1 MLKCNLK
8 FKLHFYVTGGKT
20 MKIAILGAGAM
31 GSLYATYLS
40 SIHEV
45 TLLDSYKPQVDAINT
60 NGLTKVEKD
69 NTESNYTI
77 KASISGTDIGIQDLL
92 IVFVKSINTF
102 DAVKENQAIIGPK
115 TIVMTLQNGA
125 GNNHDIANFVKK
137 EHIIVGTSSHNSV
150 SLGLGKFFHSG
161 CGPTNIGPDFPCD
174 ESQKA
179 VKIIAQAMCQCNLD
193 VNIISNIQ
201 KVLWGKLFVN
211 CGVNALSAI
220 MECNLGKI
228 HSNPYLW
235 EICTK
240 VVHECVLVAKADGTC
255 FNQAEALETV
265 QHVCISD
272 AVGYASMYQDRQHKR
287 RTEIDKINGVV
298 ANLGQT
304 YCIDTP
310 YNEMLVD
317 QIHALEQSYL
327 LS

>member
-1 MLKCNLK
+1 MLQED
-8 FKLHFYVTGGKT
+8 KT

-45 TLLDSYKPQVDAINT
+45 TLLDSYNPQVDAINA

-69 NTESNYTI
+69 NTKSNYTV
-77 KASISGTDIGIQDLL
+77 KAVMSGTDIGIQDLL

-102 DAVKENQAIIGPK
+102 DAVKENQAIIGPE
-115 TIVMTLQNGA
+115 TLVMTLQNGA
-125 GNNHDIANFVKK
+125 GNNRDIANFVRK

-150 SLGLGKFFHSG
+150 SLGLGKLFHSG

-179 VKIIAQAMCQCNLD
+179 VKLVAEAMRQCNITI
-193 VNIISNIQ
+193 NIIDNIQ

-211 CGVNALSAI
+211 CGVNALSTI
-220 MECNLGKI
+220 MQCKLGKI
-228 HSNPYLW
+228 QSNPYLW
-235 EICTK
+235 KICTRI
-240 VVHECVLVAKADGTC
+240 VYECVLVAKADGTY
-255 FNQAEALETV
+255 FDLPEALETV
-265 QHVCISD
+265 RHVCINDDS
-272 AVGYASMYQDRQHKR
+272 GYASMYQDRQHKR

-298 ANLGQT
+298 VDLGQT

-310 YNEMLVD
+310 YNRMLVD
-317 QIHALEQSYL
+317 QIHAVEQSYL